1 MEACFSSYSKS
12 TTARSPF
19 TSTPAPL
26 VCAKVTVSPVNA
38 STWTLRRCEV
48 AARSISS
55 RSDTENSP
63 SFSELSAI
71 ATTPPGAKIPAVP
84 ITRSVAAINRRPY
97 GGSRKMIS
105 NALPANPRS
114 RTAASASRRHTSAR
128 SATSSPIRRR
138 RISVTSFA
146 LCSTKTARSAPWR
159 RASIP
164 NAPEPAY
171 RSSTRAPPTRP
182 RRLLKTAARP
192 RASVG
197 RNSSRRRPRTALPFA
212 SIAGLADGHR
222 GLLDEPPAHLPPQR
236 PVLAAGQAWIIGQQP
251 ARFVACQL
259 QDRDVG
265 QRVGDAQIRQ
275 PVLARAQDLPR
286 SPQLQIP
293 LRDDESIVRV
303 GHRLHPLTSGI
314 GRQRTEQD

>member
-71 ATTPPGAKIPAVP
+71 APH
-84 ITRSVAAINRRPY
+84 RY
-97 GGSRKMIS
+97 GGSRKIIQ
-105 NALPANPRS
+105 NALPATPRS
-114 RTAASASRRHTSAR
+114 RSAPSASRRHTSAR
-128 SATSSPIRRR
+128 SANSSPIRRR
-138 RISVTSFA
+138 RISITSFA

-159 RASIP
+159 KASIP

-182 RRLLKTAARP
+182 RRLLKTASRT

-222 GLLDEPPAHLPPQR
+222 GPLDKPAAHLPPQR
-236 PVLAAGQAWIIGQQP
+236 RILAARQAWIIGQQP

-275 PVLARAQDLPR
+275 PVLARAQHLPR

-303 GHRLHPLTSGI
+303 GHRLHPLTGGI
-314 GRQRTEQD
+314 RR